1 MMAGMDEAVTLRP
14 LTEADLVILERLTQ
28 DPAATGEFA
37 WLGWHKLGQYRR
49 SWADNRLISDDGG
62 ILIVAREEDRLGIVS
77 WRKVPSTPVYYYWNI
92 GIALLPEARGKGY
105 GTQAQR
111 LLARYLFAHT
121 TAQRIEAATEV
132 GNVAEQRALEKAGFT
147 REGVLRG
154 TGWRDGAYRDGVWY
168 SMLRTDQ
175 PG

>member
-1 MMAGMDEAVTLRP
+1 MDDHMTLR
-14 LTEADLVILERLTQ
+14 LVAEDDLPILELLTQ
-28 DPAATGEFA
+28 NPDTTGEFA
-37 WLGWHKLGQYRR
+37 WFGWYKLTRFRQW
-49 SWADNRLISDDGG
+49 WADNRLGF
-62 ILIVAREEDRLGIVS
+62 VT
-77 WRKVPSTPVYYYWNI
+77 WHKVPSTPACYYWNI
-92 GIALLPEARGKGY
+92 GIALLPEARGHGY

-121 TAQRIEAATEV
+121 TVYRIEAATEV
-132 GNVAEQRALEKAGFT
+132 DNVAEQRALEKAGFT

-154 TGWRDGAYRDGVWY
+154 VGWRDGAHRDGVWY

>member
-1 MMAGMDEAVTLRP
+1 MDGVVTLRLP
-14 LTEADLVILERLTQ
+14 REGDLPMLERLTQ
-28 DPAATGEFA
+28 DPGVAGEFA
-37 WLGWHKLGQYRR
+37 WVGWRDLGRFRTG
-49 SWADNRLISDDGG
+49 WADNRLISDDAGVLLVVRG
-62 ILIVAREEDRLGIVS
+62 EERLGYVS
-77 WRKVPSTPVYYYWNI
+77 WHKFEIPPSYCWTM
-92 GIALLPEARGKGY
+92 GIALLPEARGRGY

-121 TAQRIEAATEV
+121 TVHRIEASTEA

-154 TGWRDGAYRDGVWY
+154 VGWRDGAHRDGVWY